1 MVAMPHG
8 IPMRQ
13 AERSEFGSGPWPKL
27 LLLLIVLG
35 IVAGFIAGFW
45 VGILGLCFGAVLI
58 ATLPLN

>member
-1 MVAMPHG
+1 
-8 IPMRQ
+8 MRQ